1 MEGEISLKLVEIV
14 GKGFKKY
21 YYEDEQGRQRSAY
34 FGSKERAKAWKE
46 KRDET
51 N

>member
-1 MEGEISLKLVEIV
+1 MEREISLKLVEVV

-21 YYEDEQGRQRSAY
+21 YYEDKQGRQRSAY
-34 FGSKERAKAWKE
+34 FGSKERAEAWR
-46 KRDET
+46 KRHNEI

>member
-1 MEGEISLKLVEIV
+1 MEKEVSLKLKEVI

-21 YYEDEQGRQRSAY
+21 YYEDQYGRQRSAY
-34 FGSKERAKAWKE
+34 FGSKERAEAWKE
-46 KRDET
+46 KHDET

>member
-1 MEGEISLKLVEIV
+1 MEREVPLKLVEVV

-21 YYEDEQGRQRSAY
+21 YYQDDKGRQRSAY
-34 FGSKERAKAWKE
+34 FGSKERAEAWKE
-46 KRDET
+46 RHNET